1 MACEC
6 QMLIGDN
13 SKRRTDRNFSDLYVA
28 SKETLSDHVKC
39 IAHQIPLL
47 SNEEMLGRVVTP
59 QV

>member
-1 MACEC
+1 
-6 QMLIGDN
+6 MLIGDN